1 MADSSTEKHLP
12 PTEKRLRDARE
23 KGQVAR
29 SRDLGHLAVLAAG
42 LVLLIMAMP
51 QLVAWLRG
59 VLATGLSFDARSVA
73 STGFMTDRLAALV
86 LPAVALALGLGSV
99 MAVVSL
105 AAAVA
110 SGGWV
115 FTLKAIAPDFGRI
128 NPLSGLGR
136 IVSKAQ
142 LGDMAK
148 AVFLAVLLAIV
159 GGNYL
164 YRHLQD
170 FALAQAMPLPAAFA
184 AVGQTMVSGLWLLML
199 VLAVF
204 AVVDVPLQRFMHVS
218 RLKMSHEDVKQEH
231 KQSEGN
237 PEIKG
242 QIKQRMR
249 EMSRKR
255 MLAAVPQADLVV
267 MNPTH
272 YAVALKYDEGKMAA
286 PRIVALGA
294 DLLALRIRDV
304 ARDAKVPVLTAP
316 PLARALYAHGE
327 LDREIPLALYS
338 AVAQVLAYVFQLRSA
353 LIGKAPMPADL
364 ASVPVPPE
372 LDPHNPAAA
381 AALAKATA
389 ARVAAE
395 RDADV
400 AGGDVS

>member
-1 MADSSTEKHLP
+1 MADSSSEKRLP
-12 PTEKRLRDARE
+12 PTEKRLRQARE
-23 KGQVAR
+23 DGQVAR
-29 SRDLGHLAVLAAG
+29 SRDLGHFAVLAAG
-42 LVLLIMAMP
+42 LVLLMMAAP
-51 QLVAWLRG
+51 YLVAWLRG
-59 VLATGLSFDARSVA
+59 MLASGLSFDARSVA
-73 STGFMTDRLAALV
+73 STGFMTERLAALV
-86 LPAVALALGLGSV
+86 LPAVFMALALGSAMVL
-99 MAVVSL
+99 VSL
-105 AAAVA
+105 VAAVA

-115 FTLKAIAPDFGRI
+115 FTLKAMAPDFGRM

-136 IVSKAQ
+136 IVSKSQ

-148 AVFLAVLLAIV
+148 AVFLALLLAVV

-164 YRHLQD
+164 YKHLHD

-184 AVGQTMVSGLWLLML
+184 AVGQTMLSGLWLLVL
-199 VLAVF
+199 VLAMF

-218 RLKMSHEDVKQEH
+218 RLKMSQEEIKQEH
-231 KQSEGN
+231 KQQEGS

-242 QIKQRMR
+242 HIRQRMR

-255 MLAAVPQADLVV
+255 MLSAVPQADLVV

-272 YAVALKYDEGKMAA
+272 YAVALKYDENKMAA

-294 DLLALRIRDV
+294 DLLALRIRDI
-304 ARDAKVPVLTAP
+304 ARESKVPVLTAP

-353 LIGKAPMPADL
+353 LIGKAPMPGEL

-389 ARVAAE
+389 ERAAAE
-395 RDADV
+395 RDTDV

>member
-1 MADSSTEKHLP
+1 MADSSSEKRLP
-12 PTEKRLRDARE
+12 PTEKRLRQARE
-23 KGQVAR
+23 DGQVAR
-29 SRDLGHLAVLAAG
+29 SRDLGHFAVLAAG
-42 LVLLIMAMP
+42 LVLLMMAAP
-51 QLVAWLRG
+51 YLVAWLRG
-59 VLATGLSFDARSVA
+59 MLASGLSFDARSVA
-73 STGFMTDRLAALV
+73 STGFMTERLAALV
-86 LPAVALALGLGSV
+86 LPAVFMALALGSAMVL
-99 MAVVSL
+99 VSL
-105 AAAVA
+105 VAAVA

-115 FTLKAIAPDFGRI
+115 FTLKAMAPDFGRM

-136 IVSKAQ
+136 IVSKSQ

-148 AVFLAVLLAIV
+148 AVFLALLLAVV

-164 YRHLQD
+164 YKHLHD

-184 AVGQTMVSGLWLLML
+184 AVGQTMLSGLWLLVL
-199 VLAVF
+199 VLAMF

-218 RLKMSHEDVKQEH
+218 RLKMSQEEIKQEH
-231 KQSEGN
+231 KQQEGS

-242 QIKQRMR
+242 HIRQRMR

-255 MLAAVPQADLVV
+255 MLSAVPQADLVV

-272 YAVALKYDEGKMAA
+272 YAVALKYDENKMAA

-294 DLLALRIRDV
+294 DLLALRIRDI
-304 ARDAKVPVLTAP
+304 ARESKVPVLTAP

-353 LIGKAPMPADL
+353 LIGKAPMPGEL

-389 ARVAAE
+389 ERAAAE
-395 RDADV
+395 RDIDV

>member
-1 MADSSTEKHLP
+1 
-12 PTEKRLRDARE
+12 
-23 KGQVAR
+23 
-29 SRDLGHLAVLAAG
+29 
-42 LVLLIMAMP
+42 
-51 QLVAWLRG
+51 
-59 VLATGLSFDARSVA
+59 
-73 STGFMTDRLAALV
+73 
-86 LPAVALALGLGSV
+86 
-99 MAVVSL
+99 
-105 AAAVA
+105 VA

-115 FTLKAIAPDFGRI
+115 FTLKASAPDFGRI

-148 AVFLAVLLAIV
+148 AIVLAVLLAIV

-164 YRHLQD
+164 YKHLGD
-170 FALAQAMPLPAAFA
+170 FAQAQSMPLPAAFA
-184 AVGQTMVSGLWLLML
+184 AVGQTMVSGMWLLML

-204 AVVDVPLQRFMHVS
+204 AVVDVPLQRFMHIS
-218 RLKMSHEDVKQEH
+218 KLKMSFEEVKQEH
-231 KQSEGN
+231 KQSEGS
-237 PEIKG
+237 PEVKG
-242 QIKQRMR
+242 RIKQRMR

-304 ARDAKVPVLTAP
+304 ARESKVPVLTAP

-400 AGGDVS
+400 AGGDAS

>member
-86 LPAVALALGLGSV
+86 LPAVALALGLGTV
-99 MAVVSL
+99 MALVSL

-170 FALAQAMPLPAAFA
+170 FALAQAMPLPGAFA

>member
-1 MADSSTEKHLP
+1 MADSSSEKHLP
-12 PTEKRLRDARE
+12 PTEKRLRQARE
-23 KGQVAR
+23 DGQVAR
-29 SRDLGHLAVLAAG
+29 SRDLGHFAVLAAG
-42 LVLLIMAMP
+42 LVLLMMATP

-73 STGFMTDRLAALV
+73 ATGFMTDRLAALV
-86 LPAVALALGLGSV
+86 LPAVALALGLGTV
-99 MAVVSL
+99 MALVSL
-105 AAAVA
+105 VAAVA

-115 FTLKAIAPDFGRI
+115 FTLKAIAPDFSRI
-128 NPLSGLGR
+128 DPLSGLGR

-148 AVFLAVLLAIV
+148 AVFLAVLLAVV

-164 YRHLQD
+164 YKHLED
-170 FALAQAMPLPAAFA
+170 FARAQAMPLPAAFA

-199 VLAVF
+199 VLGVF
-204 AVVDVPLQRFMHVS
+204 ALVDVPLQRFMHVS
-218 RLKMSHEDVKQEH
+218 KLKMSHQEIKQEH
-231 KQSEGN
+231 KQSEGS
-237 PEIKG
+237 PEVKG
-242 QIKQRMR
+242 RIKQRMR

-255 MLAAVPQADLVV
+255 MLSAVPQADLVV

-294 DLLALRIRDV
+294 DLLALRIRDI
-304 ARDAKVPVLTAP
+304 ARESKVPVLTAP

-381 AALAKATA
+381 EALAKATA
-389 ARVAAE
+389 ARAAAE

-400 AGGDVS
+400 AGGDV

>member
-12 PTEKRLRDARE
+12 PTEKRLRQARE
-23 KGQVAR
+23 DGQVAR

-86 LPAVALALGLGSV
+86 LPAVALALGLGTV
-99 MAVVSL
+99 MALVSL

-115 FTLKAIAPDFGRI
+115 FTLKAISPDFGRI

-164 YRHLQD
+164 YKHLQD

-218 RLKMSHEDVKQEH
+218 KLKMSHEEVKQEH

-242 QIKQRMR
+242 HIKQRMR